1 MPRETIRTNDAELY
15 VGWPTT
21 DDDAERDRSVQ
32 VGARFGDSVAWVTL
46 TSPDQVADFRRTLQR
61 ASRRVWPQ
69 DALTPPSTHQDHCA
83 GAGQCTCDPPF
94 VFPPLHPVGDPF
106 DGDLVVPSP
115 FGPVATGLVTPA
127 PTDEPA

>member
-1 MPRETIRTNDAELY
+1 MPRETIRTHDAELY

-21 DDDAERDRSVQ
+21 EADVERDRSVQ

-46 TSPDQVADFRRTLQR
+46 TSPDEVADFRRTLQR
-61 ASRRVWPQ
+61 ASRAVWPTVEPGPLLRGGLKP
-69 DALTPPSTHQDHCA
+69 AVPPPNLLLA
-83 GAGQCTCDPPF
+83 GY
-94 VFPPLHPVGDPF
+94 VGDNE
-106 DGDLVVPSP
+106 GDLPPGMSL